1 MAYFQTLMLS
11 GLLMLSLNSTAA
23 ERKTTADPMLT
34 QFVQSVV
41 DSHPQVKAAQAAL
54 DASGARKGAA
64 SRPLYNPV
72 LSVDAENADTQT
84 RSLGISQT
92 LDWGGKRSA
101 RTAVAE
107 SDRLTAQA
115 EYLATRWTLTTAV
128 LSGLASHQ
136 SGIDHDS
143 LAAERMRLMGAFAA
157 LAKRR
162 FEAGDLARVEFNLA
176 NLASTAARMQKATAA
191 ANLAE
196 ARQVVLGQTPNTRP
210 QDWPTLPTKLPPLPE
225 AANDPQ
231 RLVLILPTVVV
242 AQRAVDA
249 ADATVELRRRERR
262 PDPTISLVGG
272 KEDDEKLF
280 GLNVSIPLPIRNRF
294 TQEVAVAVAERT
306 QAEELA
312 DDVMRRSYARLV
324 SATERYRLSDGAWAD
339 WKRTGLGSLQS
350 QGEQL
355 RRLWEAGEMST
366 TDYLVQVQQTLDV
379 QASALELRQ
388 SLWRAWFEWLEA
400 SGQIDSWLAQ

>member
-1 MAYFQTLMLS
+1 MAYSQTLVLS
-11 GLLMLSLNSTAA
+11 GLLMLSLNSIAA
-23 ERKTTADPMLT
+23 ERKTTADPKLSR
-34 QFVQSVV
+34 FVQSVV
-41 DSHPQVKAAQAAL
+41 DSHPQVKAAKAAL

-72 LSVDAENADTQT
+72 LSADVENADTQT
-84 RSLGISQT
+84 RSLAISQT
-92 LDWGGKRSA
+92 LDWAGKRSA

-107 SDRLTAQA
+107 FDRLTAQA
-115 EYLATRWTLTTAV
+115 EYLATRWRLTTAV
-128 LSGLASHQ
+128 LSGLATHQ
-136 SGIDHDS
+136 SGVDQDS
-143 LAAERMRLMGAFAA
+143 LAAVRMRLMGEFAS

-162 FEAGDLARVEFNLA
+162 FEAGDLAQVEFNLA

-196 ARQVVLGQTPNTRP
+196 ARQVVLGQTPNTQP
-210 QDWPTLPTKLPPLPE
+210 QDWPTLPTQLPPLPE
-225 AANDPQ
+225 VANDPQ
-231 RLVLILPTVVV
+231 RLVLALPTVVV
-242 AQRAVDA
+242 AQREMDA

-262 PDPTISLVGG
+262 PDPTVSLVGG
-272 KEDDEKLF
+272 REDDEKLI

-294 TQEVAVAVAERT
+294 QQEVAVALAERT
-306 QAEELA
+306 QAEQLA

-324 SATERYRLSDGAWAD
+324 AATERYRLSDGAWAD
-339 WKRTGLGSLQS
+339 WERTGLGSLQN

-355 RRLWEAGEMST
+355 RRLWEAGEIST

-400 SGQIDSWLAQ
+400 SGQIDSWLAR